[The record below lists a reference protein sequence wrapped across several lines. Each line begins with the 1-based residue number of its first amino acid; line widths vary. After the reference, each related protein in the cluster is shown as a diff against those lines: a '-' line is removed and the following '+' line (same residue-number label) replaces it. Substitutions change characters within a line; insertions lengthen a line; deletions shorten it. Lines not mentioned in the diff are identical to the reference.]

1 MAYELI
7 PRSERCDKHRLAAAW
22 IESLGRCEDHAEL
35 LADHYVRALELAR
48 LTSGAI
54 GELVQPARRALAG
67 AGERAASLG
76 AYAAASRHYERALEL
91 CPDDDPERAQLL
103 LRYAK
108 AIFLI
113 DHDDAIAGAVD
124 RARRALIESGDVEGT
139 AQLDVML
146 GELAAERGDA
156 GTAIDLLGRAAEAFV
171 DRPTSRAK
179 AETYIVNAA
188 YRALLGAGGSR
199 PYAELGLDMAEQLGA
214 LELRAAA
221 HDRLGVAW
229 LSSGDVD
236 AARYH
241 AEQSLRLTEGLI
253 APARVRATG
262 NLASLFGDLGELVRS
277 RRMHERCLELA
288 TALGAHRDIRWSSAE
303 LAIDRYFAG
312 EWDDA
317 TTALDAY
324 LGDSIAEPYM
334 MDASGFATRA
344 RMRAAAATPSWR
356 WLTSRHASR
365 AVAAEAAGSRS
376 ASPFRS
382 VRGSAPRATRQLRPR
397 CSTKCS
403 ARSRASTGSGH
414 RRAWSTLRTPCG
426 LSIESTSSLTPRPRP
441 TPPSGS
447 RRLGRSPP
455 GSSSRRR
462 TSSTTSAPRPE
473 AALARL
479 HAARELVAAGE
490 SSAAAGH
497 LDEALAFW
505 RSVEATA
512 YIDAAEALLEAT
524 HRR

>member
-1 MAYELI
+1 
-7 PRSERCDKHRLAAAW
+7 
-22 IESLGRCEDHAEL
+22 
-35 LADHYVRALELAR
+35 
-48 LTSGAI
+48 
-54 GELVQPARRALAG
+54 
-67 AGERAASLG
+67 
-76 AYAAASRHYERALEL
+76 
-91 CPDDDPERAQLL
+91 
-103 LRYAK
+103 
-108 AIFLI
+108 
-113 DHDDAIAGAVD
+113 
-124 RARRALIESGDVEGT
+124 
-139 AQLDVML
+139 ML

-236 AARYH
+236 AALYH
-241 AEQSLRLTEGLI
+241 GEQSLRLTEGLI

-334 MDASGFATRA
+334 MDASGFATPHTDARA
-344 RMRAAAATPSWR
+344 RGDAELAMADFSACV
-356 WLTSRHASR
+356 ASGR
-365 AVAAEAAGSRS
+365 RGSGGQSFSLRRFVRCAVQRRERPGSCGRDARRS
-376 ASPFRS
+376 AQLDRGRALDLVTGVPGRPC
-382 VRGSAPRATRQLRPR
+382 VRPA
-397 CSTKCS
+397 
-403 ARSRASTGSGH
+403 
-414 RRAWSTLRTPCG
+414 RTP
-426 LSIESTSSLTPRPRP
+426 
-441 TPPSGS
+441 
-447 RRLGRSPP
+447 
-455 GSSSRRR
+455 
-462 TSSTTSAPRPE
+462 
-473 AALARL
+473 
-479 HAARELVAAGE
+479 
-490 SSAAAGH
+490 
-497 LDEALAFW
+497 
-505 RSVEATA
+505 
-512 YIDAAEALLEAT
+512 
-524 HRR
+524 